1 MIAEL
6 VNSLSL
12 NIKRRSVPQRQGAV
26 RPKYDL
32 WTLRK
37 NDSST
42 PKNVP
47 QSTNEHTCNYVLYIT
62 LLICL
67 R

>member
-1 MIAEL
+1 MRC
-6 VNSLSL
+6 
-12 NIKRRSVPQRQGAV
+12 NIHETVSRKRAI

-47 QSTNEHTCNYVLYIT
+47 QNTNEHTCDYLHYVN

-67 R
+67 C